1 LASVTSTPHPRPRGR
16 GGTSTN
22 RKAVQMTD
30 QMQRLLSRVDGVSS
44 PVAPVALIGEPATS
58 EPSSAGRRAR
68 EAHRRAIRK
77 TRERAGVLT
86 GRVPRALEA
95 LIASDPSDLHD
106 ELLAS
111 GLL

>member
-1 LASVTSTPHPRPRGR
+1 M
-16 GGTSTN
+16 TN
-22 RKAVQMTD
+22 

-44 PVAPVALIGEPATS
+44 PIAPVVRIEESATS
-58 EPSSAGRRAR
+58 ASSSAGRRAR

-77 TRERAGVLT
+77 TRERAGVLS

>member
-1 LASVTSTPHPRPRGR
+1 M
-16 GGTSTN
+16 TN
-22 RKAVQMTD
+22 

-44 PVAPVALIGEPATS
+44 PVAPVTLIGASATDAK
-58 EPSSAGRRAR
+58 PSAGRRAR
-68 EAHRRAIRK
+68 ETHRRAIRI
-77 TRERAGVLT
+77 TRERAGVLS
-86 GRVPRALEA
+86 GRVPRAIEA